1 MKFQLL
7 LCVTMIFSVIAT
19 ADDTASELDAVNT
32 VIDNFHAAAAQG
44 DKERYLGL
52 MTDDSVYLGT
62 DEWERWPKEPEFSE
76 YVDANFK
83 DGAGWTFTPAERA
96 IAFSDSH
103 TIAWFDEVV
112 VSEQYGRFRGTG
124 VLSREKGKWLIE
136 HYALSFLVLNEN
148 WEEVTALTKDTLE
161 MKRSNEIRE

>member
-1 MKFQLL
+1 MRFQFLL
-7 LCVTMIFSVIAT
+7 YITLTFSVIAA
-19 ADDTASELDAVNT
+19 ADDTASELDAVNA

-44 DKERYLGL
+44 DKSRYLGL
-52 MTDDSVYLGT
+52 MTDDSVFLGT
-62 DEWERWPKEPEFSE
+62 DEWERWPRQPEFND

-96 IAFSDSH
+96 VAFSDSS

-124 VLSREKGKWLIE
+124 VLSREQGEWHIE
-136 HYALSFLVLNEN
+136 HYALSFLILNEN
-148 WEEVTALTKDTLE
+148 WEEVTALTQKTLE
-161 MKRSNEIRE
+161 EKAQKIEE